1 MTIVAVEILFAKGES
16 MKLFI
21 ILLFI
26 CLKAYTDTQV
36 FEAVAWNKG
45 EVAYLERHSLSYEGP
60 TLIQSLTEYLDFE
73 GKSIGAMKSNY
84 THSLSAPEYTFRDK
98 RHQKLQGL
106 RWLDK
111 KLDIFTQSS
120 KKAKVVHQTLQI
132 EPTEVQIAGPG
143 LIYYIGS
150 HLDQIIKAHILNF
163 KYVIPGRTEM
173 FEFVIETIQHNQ
185 WVAEFEVKMRALP
198 MRYFGPRLK
207 LIYSVQ
213 KKRVLFYEGPSFLR
227 DKDGKMMSVKIEYKY
242 PD

>member
-1 MTIVAVEILFAKGES
+1 

-21 ILLFI
+21 ILLFS
-26 CLKAYTDTQV
+26 CLKAYTDTQA

-45 EVAYLERHSLSYEGP
+45 QVAYLERHTLSYEGL
-60 TLIQSLTEYLDFE
+60 TLIQSSIEYLDPE
-73 GKSIGAMKSNY
+73 GKSIGAMTSNY
-84 THSLSAPEYTFRDK
+84 ANSLSIPEYVLRDE

-106 RWLDK
+106 RWVDN

-120 KKAKVVHQTLQI
+120 KKAKVIHHAFQIDPTKVH
-132 EPTEVQIAGPG
+132 IAGPG

-163 KYVIPGRTEM
+163 KYIIPGRTEM

-213 KKRVLFYEGPSFLR
+213 KKRVLLYEGPSNLR

>member
-1 MTIVAVEILFAKGES
+1 

-45 EVAYLERHSLSYEGP
+45 EVAYLERHTLSYEGL
-60 TLIQSLTEYLDFE
+60 TLIQSSTEYLDLE
-73 GKSIGAMKSNY
+73 GKPLGVMTSNY
-84 THSLSAPEYTFRDK
+84 TQSLSAPEYILRDE
-98 RHQKLQGL
+98 RHHKLQGL
-106 RWLDK
+106 RWVDN
-111 KLDIFTQSS
+111 KLDVFTQSS
-120 KKAKVVHQTLQI
+120 ENAKVMHQAFPI
-132 EPTEVQIAGPG
+132 NPTEVQIAGPG

-150 HLDQIIKAHILNF
+150 HLEQIIKAHIVNF
-163 KYVIPGRTEM
+163 KYIIPGRLEM
-173 FEFVIETIQHNQ
+173 YDFYVEAIQHNQ
-185 WVAEFEVKMRALP
+185 RVAEFEVKMRALP

-213 KKRVLFYEGPSFLR
+213 KKRVLFYEGPSILR